1 MYSITYLITTILI
14 HFIEVS
20 VRIKKEKVTSP
31 DGLSQEDNYII
42 DDVELKIEGVE
53 EEEEMSQDEEGQLS
67 QDSQEPLEE
76 VTLKDEVRPTY
87 G

>member
-1 MYSITYLITTILI
+1 MRYIRTMNLCMY
-14 HFIEVS
+14 
-20 VRIKKEKVTSP
+20 
-31 DGLSQEDNYII
+31 
-42 DDVELKIEGVE
+42 EGVEEE

-76 VTLKDEVRPTY
+76 VTLKDEVRSMIF